1 MKFNKHEI
9 PVAYSMIAL
18 IKSVILVQL
27 QPFQDFICYWTAFNN
42 IYITIADQK
51 GDRVKQRIKKGIPVT
66 RNVGGVT
73 IPEVTVVTETKQ
85 IQMALEEFD
94 DKLKHDLIIHRS
106 TRYFV
111 DRIPRWRSNPIE
123 YDPSGQRLNG
133 VINVG
138 KTIDEKY
145 PIWSP
150 IDKKLYEHYLQN
162 TSDAN
167 ARHSLCEQIV
177 NILYTVRNNTVHGG
191 KRADDAND
199 QDVIRRAFPLIK
211 MIVEYFFLEKV

>member
-18 IKSVILVQL
+18 VKRVILVQL
-27 QPFQDFICYWTAFNN
+27 QPFQNFICYWTAFNN

-51 GDRVKQRIKKGIPVT
+51 GGRVKQRIKNGIPVT

-73 IPEVTVVTETKQ
+73 ISEVTVLTETKQ
-85 IQMALEEFD
+85 IHMALEEFD
-94 DKLKHDLIIHRS
+94 DKLKHDLIVHRS

-111 DRIPRWRSNPIE
+111 DRIPCWRANPIE
-123 YDPSGQRLNG
+123 YDSSGQRLNG

-138 KTIDEKY
+138 KTIDEKH

-162 TSDAN
+162 TSDTN
-167 ARHSLCEQIV
+167 ARDSLCEQIV

-211 MIVEYFFLEKV
+211 MIVEHFFLEKV